1 MERKPDFNDPDRD
14 NAEQNEEGKQAQD
27 VADEAL
33 NGEPQEVADSES
45 GSPASIA
52 DVVPRDV
59 PDTVENIENMLH
71 SGRIDMGAFEGE
83 ENMDDED
90 EDEEY
95 TRPR

>member
-1 MERKPDFNDPDRD
+1 MERKLDFNDPDLD
-14 NAEQNEEGKQAQD
+14 NAEQNEAGRQAQD

-33 NGEPQEVADSES
+33 DGTAPALPESEP
-45 GSPASIA
+45 GSPANPA
-52 DVVPRDV
+52 DLVPRDV
-59 PDTVENIENMLH
+59 PDVVQNIDNMLH
-71 SGRIDMGAFEGE
+71 SGRIDMGAFDGE